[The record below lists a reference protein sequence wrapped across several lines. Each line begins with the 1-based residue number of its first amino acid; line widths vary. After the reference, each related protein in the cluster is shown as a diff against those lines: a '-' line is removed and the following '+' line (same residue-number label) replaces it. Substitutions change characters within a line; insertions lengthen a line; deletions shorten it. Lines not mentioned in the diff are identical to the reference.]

1 MFTGLIEGRG
11 NIRSITK
18 TGKDLNLTI
27 TPLFDVTDCRQGD
40 SICVDGVCLTVTSI
54 KEGMLSMYAS
64 EETVSRST
72 LGGLKRGDEV
82 NMEKAMALSA
92 RLGGHMVSGHVD
104 GVGIILRKEQV
115 QKSWV
120 IRVGVDEGISRY
132 TIEKG
137 SIAVDGISLTINLC
151 EDKFFEVNIIPETAA
166 ITTILKKNV
175 GDPVNIE
182 TDLIAKYIEK
192 LMEKDSK
199 SGKDESRST
208 IDREMLEKFGFAD

>member
-11 NIRSITK
+11 KIRSITK
-18 TGKDLNLTI
+18 TGEDLNLI
-27 TPLFDVTDCRQGD
+27 IAPLFDVTDCRRGD
-40 SICVDGVCLTVTSI
+40 SICVDGVCLTVTSVKQGI
-54 KEGMLSMYAS
+54 LSMYAS

-82 NMEKAMALSA
+82 NMERAMTLSA
-92 RLGGHMVSGHVD
+92 RLGGHIVSGHVD
-104 GVGIILRKEQV
+104 GVGIILRKVQV

-120 IRVGVDEGISRY
+120 IKVGVDEGISRY

-151 EDKFFEVNIIPETAA
+151 EDRFFEVNIIPETAA
-166 ITTILKKNV
+166 IATILRKNV

-192 LMEKDSK
+192 FMEKDSK
-199 SGKDESRST
+199 SGKDEARSA
-208 IDREMLEKFGFAD
+208 IDRKMLERFGFAD